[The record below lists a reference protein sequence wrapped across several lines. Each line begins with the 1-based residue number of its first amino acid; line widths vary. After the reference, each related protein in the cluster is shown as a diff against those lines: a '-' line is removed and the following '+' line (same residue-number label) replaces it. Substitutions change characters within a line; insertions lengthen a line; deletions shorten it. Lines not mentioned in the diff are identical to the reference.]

1 MRWFVSFG
9 VLVPVVALA
18 AVPATVS
25 ADMADMIA
33 DAGSVAGLVLSVWL
47 GIWAFRKMR
56 ATLAGEL
63 SGGGRRTVVAAI
75 CVVRRRRRSV
85 RCARRVGLT
94 RRFAGVARVST
105 LGIDRC
111 SR

>member
-56 ATLAGEL
+56 ATLAGES
-63 SGGGRRTVVAAI
+63 SGWKAYGGYGYSRREQAEDIRALRKAGWSNAEI
-75 CVVRRRRRSV
+75 RRGSK
-85 RCARRVGLT
+85 GLD
-94 RRFAGVARVST
+94 AW
-105 LGIDRC
+105 D
-111 SR
+111 

>member
-63 SGGGRRTVVAAI
+63 SGGGKAYGGRGYLRRKEAEEIRALRKAGWSNAEI
-75 CVVRRRRRSV
+75 RRGSK
-85 RCARRVGLT
+85 GLD
-94 RRFAGVARVST
+94 AW
-105 LGIDRC
+105 D
-111 SR
+111 

>member
-1 MRWFVSFG
+1 MRWLLWWG
-9 VLVPVVALA
+9 LCVPVVASA

-63 SGGGRRTVVAAI
+63 SGWKAYGGHGYSRREQAEDIRTLRKAGWSNAEI
-75 CVVRRRRRSV
+75 RRGSK
-85 RCARRVGLT
+85 GLD
-94 RRFAGVARVST
+94 AW
-105 LGIDRC
+105 D
-111 SR
+111 